1 MSRGRV
7 SKDRPDSAVEQG
19 DRGISKGKLR
29 INEDINVREVRLIGE
44 NSEQLGIVSK
54 EEALAK
60 ARAAGLDLCEI
71 AANAK
76 PPVCKLMDFGK
87 YKYEMQKKLK
97 EARKKQKVIHV
108 KEVKLS
114 PKINE
119 HDYLNKYNAV
129 ERFISEGDKVKV
141 TMVFRGREGAH
152 PEFGAK
158 IINRLVEQ
166 IKTTAQIDR
175 MPKQEG
181 NQLSVILS
189 PMP

>member
-1 MSRGRV
+1 M
-7 SKDRPDSAVEQG
+7 
-19 DRGISKGKLR
+19 SKGKLR

>member
-1 MSRGRV
+1 
-7 SKDRPDSAVEQG
+7 
-19 DRGISKGKLR
+19 LR
-29 INEDINVREVRLIGE
+29 INEGINVREVRLVGE
-44 NSEQLGIVSK
+44 NSEQLGIVTT

-76 PPVCKLMDFGK
+76 PPVCKIMDFGK
-87 YKYEMQKKLK
+87 FRYEQQKKLK
-97 EARKKQKVIHV
+97 EARKKQKVVHV

-119 HDYLNKYNAV
+119 HDYQNKVAHV
-129 ERFISEGDKVKV
+129 IQFLEEGDKVKV

-152 PEFGAK
+152 PEFGAR
-158 IINRLVEQ
+158 IIDRVMAE
-166 IKTTAQIDR
+166 IKEKAHIDR

-181 NQLSVILS
+181 NMLSVILS
-189 PMP
+189 PGN

>member
-1 MSRGRV
+1 
-7 SKDRPDSAVEQG
+7 
-19 DRGISKGKLR
+19 
-29 INEDINVREVRLIGE
+29 
-44 NSEQLGIVSK
+44 
-54 EEALAK
+54 
-60 ARAAGLDLCEI
+60 
-71 AANAK
+71 
-76 PPVCKLMDFGK
+76 MDFGK

-119 HDYLNKYNAV
+119 HDYVNKFNQV
-129 ERFISEGDKVKV
+129 SRFISEGDKVKV

-152 PEFGAK
+152 PEFGTK
-158 IINRLVEQ
+158 IVNRLVEE
-166 IKTTAQIDR
+166 IKKTAQIDR

-189 PMP
+189 PMA